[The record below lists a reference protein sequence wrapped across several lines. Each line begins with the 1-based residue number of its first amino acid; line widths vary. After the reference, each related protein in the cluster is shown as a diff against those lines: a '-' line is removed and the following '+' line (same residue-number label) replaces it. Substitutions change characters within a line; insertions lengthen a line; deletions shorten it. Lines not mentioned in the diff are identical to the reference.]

1 MTYERIEI
9 NPAIMD
15 GKPVIRGTRV
25 PVELVLRKLG
35 AGMSPEAI
43 VGDHPRLT
51 HDDILAAQAFAA
63 DYIADEDIVY
73 G

>member
-9 NPAIMD
+9 NPNIMD

-43 VGDHPRLT
+43 IVDHPRLT
-51 HDDILAAQAFAA
+51 HADILAAQAFAA
-63 DYIADEDIVY
+63 DYLADEDIVY

>member
-1 MTYERIEI
+1 MTYERIKI
-9 NPAIMD
+9 NPDVMD
-15 GKPVIRGTRV
+15 GEPLIRGTRL

-43 VGDHPRLT
+43 LADHPRLT
-51 HDDILAAQAFAA
+51 HDDIRAVLAFAA
-63 DYIADEDIVY
+63 DYLAGEDIVY

>member
-9 NPAIMD
+9 NPGVMA

-43 VGDHPRLT
+43 LADHPRLT
-51 HDDILAAQAFAA
+51 HEDILAAQAFAA
-63 DYIADEDIVY
+63 DYLGDARP
-73 G
+73 